1 MNHPKLGELRQ
12 EINGLNE
19 QILKLVQ
26 ARARVVVEIGRLK
39 RELGLDG
46 FDPLREEEMLRDL
59 TAKELA
65 PLSVADVKTIF
76 KSIFRAALEIQ
87 DRERERQLRVSR
99 RDLVPAH
106 GIRVGNVSIG
116 AAGGDPALFVGPCS
130 VETAD
135 QIDTIAEFVAR
146 LPGTKILRAG
156 AFKPRTSPYAFQGLR
171 VDGLKL
177 LRAAADRHGLA
188 TVTEVL
194 DTATLDVVASHS
206 DMLQVGARN
215 MYNTELLKAIGR
227 SGKPVLLKRCF
238 MSTIE
243 ELLLSAEY
251 ILNEGNEAVV
261 LCERGI
267 RTFERATRNTLDI
280 SAVPL
285 LKQATSLP
293 VIVDLSHALGRTDIM
308 LPCARAA
315 IAAGGDGLMIE
326 IHNAPDRAL
335 SDGMQQMKL
344 DDCAALVTAL
354 GLGSAKRASEG
365 TA

>member
-1 MNHPKLGELRQ
+1 MSHPKLGELRQ

-19 QILKLVQ
+19 QILNLVQ
-26 ARARVVVEIGRLK
+26 ERARVVVEIGRLK

-59 TAKELA
+59 TTKELA
-65 PLSVADVKTIF
+65 PLSAADVKTIF

-106 GIRVGNVSIG
+106 GIRVGNVAIG
-116 AAGGDPALFVGPCS
+116 AGGGPALFVGPCS

-194 DTATLDVVASHS
+194 DTSTLDVVASHS

-227 SGKPVLLKRCF
+227 SGKPVLLKRGF
-238 MSTIE
+238 MSTLE

-251 ILNEGNEAVV
+251 ILNEGNNAVV

-315 IAAGGDGLMIE
+315 IAAGGDGLMME

-335 SDGMQQMKL
+335 SDGMQQMTL
-344 DDCAALVTAL
+344 DECARLVAAL
-354 GLGSAKRASEG
+354 GLGHAKSAPEG
-365 TA
+365 VA